1 MRRIENKKEYSFRGQ
16 RFVWAPAPTRLFLKL
31 WLENIDGLRGARVN
45 THIHREMA
53 EKMQKYGPTH
63 VEVKA
68 KLDNMTKKY
77 RIEMTKYRNSGQP
90 SKWEYFSQVQE
101 ILKESKLVNLS
112 LCMADSFDYSPMEDS
127 DSSDSADSNFN
138 AFSPPATANS
148 ETELP
153 RSPEKAVSIKSDSAY
168 SANTYAPPQSN
179 YTFNKSERILKIEE
193 AKLAIQK
200 EKLKL
205 MKNIADNL
213 SSIHRNFL
221 KAYKMK

>member
-1 MRRIENKKEYSFRGQ
+1 
-16 RFVWAPAPTRLFLKL
+16 
-31 WLENIDGLRGARVN
+31 
-45 THIHREMA
+45 
-53 EKMQKYGPTH
+53 
-63 VEVKA
+63 
-68 KLDNMTKKY
+68 
-77 RIEMTKYRNSGQP
+77 MTKYRNSGQP

-127 DSSDSADSNFN
+127 ESNDSADSNFN
-138 AFSPPATANS
+138 AFSPPAIAND
-148 ETELP
+148 ETELA
-153 RSPEKAVSIKSDSAY
+153 RSPERAASIKSDSAY

-179 YTFNKSERILKIEE
+179 YSFNKTERILRIEE